1 MTTPTTA
8 LVTGA
13 TGFIG
18 RRLVA
23 RLARDGHRVRA
34 LVLPGEDPGAVP
46 ELAGLGR
53 ALDVVRADVTDAD
66 GVAAAVR
73 GAGRV
78 YHLAAVV
85 GDWGPNGSEDA
96 FERINVGGTRNVLDA
111 AAAGGVERVV
121 MVSSIV
127 VYGSQLRTGPCDED
141 APREAG
147 VGPYSRTKRASEEVA
162 LDYHAFGRV
171 PVTVVR
177 PGNVFGPASG
187 LWVDELAALLRK
199 GAAVWL
205 DDGDG
210 DADLAFVDNVV
221 DVIARAADLPAAAGR
236 IYNAT
241 DGAGVTWRQYLTD
254 LAVAAGAP
262 EPHRH
267 VPRAVAAAIGAAMEG
282 AWRLARAAHR
292 PLFTREAAQL
302 LASRVPVPC
311 ARATAELGYAP
322 IPYATAMDAVSRY
335 LQERSS

>member
-1 MTTPTTA
+1 MSTV

-23 RLARDGHRVRA
+23 RLAKDGHRVRA
-34 LVLPGEDPGAVP
+34 LVLPGEDAAG
-46 ELAGLGR
+46 LAGV
-53 ALDVVRADVTDAD
+53 DVSRGDVTDPES
-66 GVAAAVR
+66 VAHAVR

-85 GDWGPNGSEDA
+85 GDWGDEER

-111 AAAGGVERVV
+111 AAASGVERVV

-127 VYGSQLRTGPCDED
+127 VYGSQLRTGPCDES
-141 APREAG
+141 APREHG
-147 VGPYSRTKRASEEVA
+147 IGPYSRTKRASEEVA
-162 LDYHAFGRV
+162 LDYDAFGRV

-177 PGNVFGPASG
+177 PGNVFGPASP
-187 LWVDELAALLRK
+187 LWVDELAQLLKK
-199 GAAVWL
+199 GAAMWL

-221 DVIARAADLPAAAGR
+221 DVIARAAETPDAAGR

-241 DGAGVTWRQYLTD
+241 DGLGVTWKQYLTD
-254 LAVAAGAP
+254 LAAAAGAP
-262 EPHRH
+262 APHRH
-267 VPRAVAAAIGAAMEG
+267 LPAGVATAVGAAMES
-282 AWRLARAAHR
+282 AWRLARASHR

-302 LASRVPVPC
+302 LASRAPVPN
-311 ARATAELGYAP
+311 ARAASELGYVP
-322 IPYATAMDAVSRY
+322 IPYGRAMESVSHY
-335 LQERSS
+335 LEGIS